1 MTQLTYL
8 KNPDLF
14 NDKAKILEIFKTET
28 VWQLV
33 LDKTIFYV
41 QGGGQPSDT
50 GVIKNSTG
58 EFEVTKVFRDENGK
72 ILHIGNFT
80 NGKFEIGQ
88 EVDLIIDEAKRNLH
102 SKIHSPGH
110 LLDLAIQKSGLNWIA
125 GKGFHFVVGSYVEY
139 QIPENSSQNLN
150 LEELKNI
157 IQINSDELVAQK
169 LPFKIS
175 FDETQAYKG
184 EPLRKVEIGS
194 QIECP
199 CGGTH
204 AKNTSELAG
213 FKISKIKLKSGMTRI
228 SYGLA

>member
-1 MTQLTYL
+1 
-8 KNPDLF
+8 
-14 NDKAKILEIFKTET
+14 
-28 VWQLV
+28 
-33 LDKTIFYV
+33 
-41 QGGGQPSDT
+41 
-50 GVIKNSTG
+50 
-58 EFEVTKVFRDENGK
+58 
-72 ILHIGNFT
+72 
-80 NGKFEIGQ
+80 
-88 EVDLIIDEAKRNLH
+88 
-102 SKIHSPGH
+102 
-110 LLDLAIQKSGLNWIA
+110 
-125 GKGFHFVVGSYVEY
+125 VEY